1 MFAQKVFSER
11 EDSDKYCEKRLEKK
25 TVKKSGKAAKK
36 KKNISHQ
43 NRLQTRMIIVIVC
56 LVMGAVIFNSYR
68 IKAKKQEYA
77 AQEAELELQIAE
89 AKAEQKALDEQEE
102 YMKTDAYK
110 EQVARE
116 QFGMVKKGEYILK
129 EEDKASQ
136 E

>member
-1 MFAQKVFSER
+1 MV
-11 EDSDKYCEKRLEKK
+11 L
-25 TVKKSGKAAKK
+25 
-36 KKNISHQ
+36 
-43 NRLQTRMIIVIVC
+43 
-56 LVMGAVIFNSYR
+56 GAVIFNSYR
-68 IKAKKQEYA
+68 IKVKKQEYA

>member
-1 MFAQKVFSER
+1 M
-11 EDSDKYCEKRLEKK
+11 
-25 TVKKSGKAAKK
+25 KKSEKAVRK

-43 NRLQTRMIIVIVC
+43 NWLQTRIIIVIVC
-56 LVMGAVIFNSYR
+56 LVMCAVVFNSHR
-68 IKAKKQEYA
+68 IKVKEREYA
-77 AQEAELELQIAE
+77 AQEAELDLQIAE

-129 EEDKASQ
+129 EEDKTSQ